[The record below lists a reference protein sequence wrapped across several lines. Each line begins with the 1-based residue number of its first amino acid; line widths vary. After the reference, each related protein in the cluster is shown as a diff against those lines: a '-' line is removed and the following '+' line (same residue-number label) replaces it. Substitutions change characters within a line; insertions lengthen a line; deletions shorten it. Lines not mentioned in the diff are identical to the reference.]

1 MNGVDELAGL
11 PIGQRVQT
19 IRERQGKS
27 RAVVGGLVGRNEQWL
42 KRVEKGTTSLTWDM
56 LFRLADALGLDRVE
70 KLTGDMGTSL
80 GAIGLSHRIGHDAV
94 PAVREAIEEMPLA
107 LTDTPP
113 VDPAELAQRTASA
126 WALWHS
132 SSTPRAS
139 VGNVL
144 PQLIRDGR
152 HAARVL
158 DGLSR
163 REAYAALSG
172 AYALSEQLL
181 AWVSDP
187 ALLWLAADR
196 CMDAAMQA
204 DDPETLAGAAWVL
217 GNVWRATGR
226 EDDALELVVDA
237 ANLLEPHLNGD
248 SVATRAL
255 WGACQLHV
263 GITAARL
270 GREGDALYRL
280 DEANAM
286 AGRLP
291 KAYAHSWTVFGQANT
306 DLTGVTIH
314 VDLHKG
320 GRALDRVNQVDPD
333 SIPSLD
339 RRARLWLET
348 ARAYAQKR
356 DYTSTLHVLQRATS
370 ISAESMR
377 SHPLARGIAGE
388 LVTSGGQ
395 LIKTEARGLAK
406 VLGVAV

>member
-1 MNGVDELAGL
+1 
-11 PIGQRVQT
+11 
-19 IRERQGKS
+19 
-27 RAVVGGLVGRNEQWL
+27 
-42 KRVEKGTTSLTWDM
+42 
-56 LFRLADALGLDRVE
+56 
-70 KLTGDMGTSL
+70 
-80 GAIGLSHRIGHDAV
+80 
-94 PAVREAIEEMPLA
+94 
-107 LTDTPP
+107 
-113 VDPAELAQRTASA
+113 
-126 WALWHS
+126 
-132 SSTPRAS
+132 
-139 VGNVL
+139 L

-158 DGLSR
+158 EGIPR

-181 AWVSDP
+181 AWVADP

-226 EDDALELVVDA
+226 EDDALELVTDA
-237 ANLLEPHLNGD
+237 ANLLEPYLNGD
-248 SVATRAL
+248 SVNTRAL

-263 GITAARL
+263 SITAARL
-270 GREGDALYRL
+270 GREGDALFRL
-280 DEANAM
+280 DQANDM

-291 KAYAHSWTVFGQANT
+291 KAFAHSWTIFGQANT
-306 DLTGVTIH
+306 DLTGVTVH

-320 GRALDRVNQVDPD
+320 GRALDRVSQVDPD

-348 ARAYAQKR
+348 ARAYAQKK
-356 DYTSTLHVLQRATS
+356 DYTSTLHVMQRATS

-388 LVTSGGQ
+388 LVTSGGR
-395 LIKTEARGLAK
+395 LVASEARGLAK
-406 VLGVAV
+406 VLGLAV